1 LEPTLKTPETDENNR
16 ECDDCAKFKRTI
28 HQILCMQGLGVL
40 LVAGAGIFIVW
51 HENGN
56 QKVLMEWLLFLLRE
70 RENMGP

>member
-1 LEPTLKTPETDENNR
+1 
-16 ECDDCAKFKRTI
+16 
-28 HQILCMQGLGVL
+28 MQGAAVL

-70 RENMGP
+70 RENMGR

>member
-1 LEPTLKTPETDENNR
+1 
-16 ECDDCAKFKRTI
+16 
-28 HQILCMQGLGVL
+28 MQGAAVL

-70 RENMGP
+70 RERTWDDENASWPVSSCKVGSKYPVV

>member
-1 LEPTLKTPETDENNR
+1 
-16 ECDDCAKFKRTI
+16 
-28 HQILCMQGLGVL
+28 MQSLGVL

-70 RENMGP
+70 RERTWDDENASWPDSSCKIGLKYPVL